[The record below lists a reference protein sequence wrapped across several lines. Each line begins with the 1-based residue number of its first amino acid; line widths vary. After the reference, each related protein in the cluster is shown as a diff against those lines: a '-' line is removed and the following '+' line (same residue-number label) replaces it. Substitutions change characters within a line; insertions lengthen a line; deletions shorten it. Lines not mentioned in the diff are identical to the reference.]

1 MTRYNRFHNQKND
14 SNIHQLVGTVS
25 KVGRG
30 QSCDLSDGQIRS
42 SSRHG
47 IFKNKRNDSTFNMIS
62 GSENNKVSVPITY
75 GKKHFPEKEH
85 QNDNTVLNP
94 GTKEEVLIDANK
106 VPKRFLARTPA
117 LGILPQIQVE
127 LDVKSN
133 QDSIPSHRV

>member
-1 MTRYNRFHNQKND
+1 
-14 SNIHQLVGTVS
+14 
-25 KVGRG
+25 
-30 QSCDLSDGQIRS
+30 
-42 SSRHG
+42 
-47 IFKNKRNDSTFNMIS
+47 MIS
-62 GSENNKVSVPITY
+62 GSENKVSVPITY

-106 VPKRFLARTPA
+106 VPKKFVPRTPA